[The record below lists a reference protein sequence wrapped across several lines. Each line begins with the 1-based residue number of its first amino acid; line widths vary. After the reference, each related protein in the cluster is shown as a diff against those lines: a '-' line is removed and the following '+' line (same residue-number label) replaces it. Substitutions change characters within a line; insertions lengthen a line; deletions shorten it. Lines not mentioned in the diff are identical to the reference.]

1 IFRHNDWR
9 KLTLKTVN
17 AVAYQAMLGF
27 FRGGGAYSSAP
38 VFEYNTATSGVGFN
52 LNGIIETGNVWYVGD
67 FGGGLAETYVDSGI
81 RKNNILFAAAASNSS
96 VAWAISKAEGDQI
109 FQDNLLFPHMTALE
123 NIEFAAR
130 CRKMSKN
137 HFNLKTELWFRKL
150 DMSPFL
156 HKKCLQ
162 LSGGEKQR
170 TALLQ
175 AMITSPRLLILD
187 EPFSA
192 LNEELRN
199 ESREVVKELVSL
211 EKIPVLLVT
220 HDQKDVDMLGTK
232 VTHIQKGKI
241 IADNKL

>member
-1 IFRHNDWR
+1 MSWVKNLKHHYQDFDLDIDEWEILDHGITVLWGSSGAG
-9 KLTLKTVN
+9 KSTLIRVLVGLEQNKI
-17 AVAYQAMLGF
+17 YQWMWGQEDLAQKSPGEKRLG
-27 FRGGGAYSSAP
+27 
-38 VFEYNTATSGVGFN
+38 VV
-52 LNGIIETGNVWYVGD
+52 
-67 FGGGLAETYVDSGI
+67 
-81 RKNNILFAAAASNSS
+81 
-96 VAWAISKAEGDQI
+96 

-137 HFNLKTELWFRKL
+137 NFKLKTELWFQKL
-150 DMSPFL
+150 DMNPFL
-156 HKKCLQ
+156 HKKCVQ